1 MFASVS
7 NLRLLSNFFINVS
20 AAYFMLTAVSIG
32 FISNN
37 QFINVIIYLG
47 NAILYFALAVKI
59 EAKITNE

>member
-1 MFASVS
+1 MFTSVY

-20 AAYFMLTAVSIG
+20 AAYFMLAAVTVG

-59 EAKITNE
+59 EEKIIYE